1 MPASEHMPILGKRK
15 SITRRILF
23 PLVALIVLSN
33 LVVLSIIMGQLDQ
46 QLLDATEQDLIN
58 ESELQ
63 AVQFRANMAELI
75 RDLRFV
81 TGTPP
86 IQGLIRAERN
96 GGADP
101 SDGSSEA
108 EWVARLGLIFSE
120 MLKAKPQNVQ
130 IRFIRANGLEL
141 IRVDR
146 YGPNGTIQR
155 ISQNELQDKSAS
167 KYLSE
172 TLRLDTGHVYLSD
185 IELNRE
191 FGEIVQPLQ
200 PVIRAATPVYTADRE
215 LFGIVII
222 NHNLQTT
229 FDALKSIAGVDHQF
243 VIANGRGEYLA
254 HPEAER
260 RFAFE
265 YGRSSKITQDFP
277 IAQRLL
283 DEPQLEVLNGKGNT
297 NGKALVYS
305 LRSITYNPEDST
317 DRLILATSHD
327 FQDALAIKDR
337 MLSKIYLFLIFVLL
351 MSGILA
357 IYVSRRIAG
366 PIISMRN
373 TLNRDGLATQSEDL
387 PIHDGGELG
396 ELARA
401 FDNLLQE
408 LSRKQTLLAAEITER
423 KGAELELRVNNQ
435 KLKAAYKELEQFT
448 YIASHDLQEPL
459 RTVQSLVEMFEEN
472 YGSEMDEQ
480 AKTFLGFIKESTMR
494 MTALIRGLL
503 DYGRLGGESELTEVD
518 CQELV
523 NAVCVDLSLRLDEVG
538 GSVEYKDLPVITGK
552 KTELRLL
559 FQNLISNGLKFRRP
573 DVSPEI
579 IIAAERGLDCW
590 QFSVSDNGIGI
601 APEHFQHIFMIFQRL
616 HGRDEFE
623 GSGIGLA
630 HCKKVVELHGGEI
643 WVESQLNVGT
653 VFYFSLRDNRDE
665 QA

>member
-254 HPEAER
+254 HPDAER

-265 YGRSSKITQDFP
+265 YGRSSKITEDFP

>member
-23 PLVALIVLSN
+23 PFAALIVLSN
-33 LVVLSIIMGQLDQ
+33 AVIIYIIIGQLDE
-46 QLLDATEQDLIN
+46 QLLNATEQDLIS

-63 AVQFRANMAELI
+63 AVQFRANMAELV

-108 EWVARLGLIFSE
+108 EWVAWLGVIFSE

-155 ISQNELQDKSAS
+155 VSQNELQDKSAS

-172 TLRLDTGHVYLSD
+172 TLSLDAGQVYLSD

-191 FGEIVQPLQ
+191 FGKIVEPLQ
-200 PVIRAATPVYTADRE
+200 PVIRAATPVYTTDGE
-215 LFGIVII
+215 LFGIVVI
-222 NHNLQTT
+222 NHNLQTS

-265 YGRSSKITQDFP
+265 YGRSSNISQDFP
-277 IAQRLL
+277 ATQRLL
-283 DEPQLEVLNGKGNT
+283 DNPQLEVVNGKGNA
-297 NGKALVYS
+297 NGKASVYS
-305 LRSITYNPEDST
+305 LRSIAYNPEDST

-327 FQDALAIKDR
+327 FQDALAIKER
-337 MLSKIYLFLIFVLL
+337 VLSKIYLFLIFVLL
-351 MSGILA
+351 MSGVLA
-357 IYVSRRIAG
+357 IYASRRIAG

-396 ELARA
+396 ELARV

-408 LSRKQTLLAAEITER
+408 LSSKQALLATEVAER

-435 KLKAAYKELEQFT
+435 KLKVAYKELEQFT

-503 DYGRLGGESELTEVD
+503 DYGRLGSESDLTEVN

-523 NAVCVDLSLRLDEVG
+523 DAVCVDLSLRLDEVG

-552 KTELRLL
+552 ITELRLL
-559 FQNLISNGLKFRRP
+559 LQNLISNGLKFRRP
-573 DVSPEI
+573 DVSPKI
-579 IIAAERGLDCW
+579 VIAAERGLDCW

>member
-15 SITRRILF
+15 SITQRILF

-146 YGPNGTIQR
+146 YGPSGTIQR

-254 HPEAER
+254 HPDAER

-265 YGRSSKITQDFP
+265 YGRSSKITEDFP

-665 QA
+665 HA

>member
-305 LRSITYNPEDST
+305 LRSIAYNPEDST

-665 QA
+665 HA

>member
-1 MPASEHMPILGKRK
+1 MPVSEHMPILGKRK

-185 IELNRE
+185 IGLNRE

>member
-1 MPASEHMPILGKRK
+1 
-15 SITRRILF
+15 
-23 PLVALIVLSN
+23 
-33 LVVLSIIMGQLDQ
+33 
-46 QLLDATEQDLIN
+46 
-58 ESELQ
+58 
-63 AVQFRANMAELI
+63 
-75 RDLRFV
+75 
-81 TGTPP
+81 
-86 IQGLIRAERN
+86 
-96 GGADP
+96 
-101 SDGSSEA
+101 
-108 EWVARLGLIFSE
+108 
-120 MLKAKPQNVQ
+120 
-130 IRFIRANGLEL
+130 
-141 IRVDR
+141 
-146 YGPNGTIQR
+146 
-155 ISQNELQDKSAS
+155 
-167 KYLSE
+167 
-172 TLRLDTGHVYLSD
+172 
-185 IELNRE
+185 
-191 FGEIVQPLQ
+191 
-200 PVIRAATPVYTADRE
+200 
-215 LFGIVII
+215 
-222 NHNLQTT
+222 
-229 FDALKSIAGVDHQF
+229 
-243 VIANGRGEYLA
+243 
-254 HPEAER
+254 
-260 RFAFE
+260 
-265 YGRSSKITQDFP
+265 
-277 IAQRLL
+277 
-283 DEPQLEVLNGKGNT
+283 
-297 NGKALVYS
+297 
-305 LRSITYNPEDST
+305 
-317 DRLILATSHD
+317 
-327 FQDALAIKDR
+327 

-573 DVSPEI
+573 GVSPEI

>member
-1 MPASEHMPILGKRK
+1 MPILGKRK
-15 SITRRILF
+15 SITRRILL
-23 PLVALIVLSN
+23 PLVVLIVLSN
-33 LVVLSIIMGQLDQ
+33 AVIISIIIGQLDE

-63 AVQFRANMAELI
+63 AVQFRANILELS

-101 SDGSSEA
+101 LDGSSEQA
-108 EWVARLGLIFSE
+108 WVERLGVIFTE

-130 IRFIRANGLEL
+130 IRLIRANGLEFL
-141 IRVDR
+141 RVDR
-146 YGPNGTIQR
+146 YGPNGDIR
-155 ISQNELQDKSAS
+155 LVPLNGLQDKSGS

-172 TLRLDTGHVYLSD
+172 SLKLGAGDVYLSD

-191 FGEIVQPLQ
+191 FGKISLPIQ
-200 PVIRAATPVYTADRE
+200 PVIRAATPVYTSDGG

-222 NHNLQTT
+222 NHNLQAT
-229 FDALKSIAGVDHQF
+229 FDALKSLAGVDHQF
-243 VIANGRGEYLA
+243 VITNRAGEYIV
-254 HPEAER
+254 HSDPER
-260 RFAFE
+260 SFAFE
-265 YGRSSKITQDFP
+265 YGRSSNILEDFP
-277 IAQRLL
+277 TAQNLL
-283 DEPQLEVLNGKGNT
+283 TNAQLEVLNGKGKF
-297 NGKALVYS
+297 NGQETVFS
-305 LRSITYNPEDST
+305 MRSIAYNPADKT
-317 DRLILATSHD
+317 DRIILATSHG
-327 FQDALAIKDR
+327 FQDALVLKNK

-351 MSGILA
+351 MSGVLA

-366 PIISMRN
+366 PIVAMHN
-373 TLNRDGLATQSEDL
+373 TLNNNGLATESGDL

-401 FDNLLQE
+401 FDNLLGE
-408 LSRKQTLLAAEITER
+408 LSQKQKLLAAEVNER
-423 KGAELELRVNNQ
+423 KAAELELRMNNQ
-435 KLKAAYKELEQFT
+435 KLSAAYKELEQFT

-459 RTVQSLVEMFEEN
+459 RTVQSLVELFEEN
-472 YGSEMDEQ
+472 YRDKMDEQ
-480 AKTFLGFIKESTMR
+480 GLTFLGFINESTAR
-494 MTALIRGLL
+494 MTELIRGLL
-503 DYGRLGGESELTEVD
+503 DYGRLGGESEVSEVN

-523 NAVCVDLSLRLDEVG
+523 AAVCVDLTQRINDVSG
-538 GSVEYKDLPVITGK
+538 TVEYKDLPVICGK

-559 FQNLISNGLKFRRP
+559 FQNLVSNGLKFSRVGVP
-573 DVSPEI
+573 PK
-579 IIAAERGLDCW
+579 IAISAERRKDCW

-601 APEHFQHIFMIFQRL
+601 EPEHFQHIFMIFQRL

-643 WVESQLNVGT
+643 WLESEPNVGT
-653 VFYFSLRDNRDE
+653 VFYFTLRDNCDE
-665 QA
+665 

>member
-1 MPASEHMPILGKRK
+1 MPASEYMPILGKRK

-33 LVVLSIIMGQLDQ
+33 AVIISIIMRQLDQ
-46 QLLDATEQDLIN
+46 QLLDATEQNLIN
-58 ESELQ
+58 QSELQ
-63 AVQFRANMAELI
+63 AVQFRANMLELV

-108 EWVARLGLIFSE
+108 EWVARLGVIFRE

-146 YGPNGTIQR
+146 YGPNGTVQR
-155 ISQNELQDKSAS
+155 VSQNELQDKSAS
-167 KYLSE
+167 KYFSE
-172 TLRLDTGHVYLSD
+172 TLSLDTGQVYLSD

-191 FGEIVQPLQ
+191 FGKIVEPLQ
-200 PVIRAATPVYTADRE
+200 PVIRAAMPVYTTDGE
-215 LFGIVII
+215 LFGIVVI
-222 NHNLQTT
+222 NHNLQTS
-229 FDALKSIAGVDHQF
+229 FDVLKSIAGVDHQF

-265 YGRSSKITQDFP
+265 YGRSSNISQDFP
-277 IAQRLL
+277 ATQRLL
-283 DEPQLEVLNGKGNT
+283 DNPQLEVVNGKGNA

-305 LRSITYNPEDST
+305 LRSIAYNPEDST

-327 FQDALAIKDR
+327 FQDALAIKER
-337 MLSKIYLFLIFVLL
+337 VLSKIYLFLIFVLL
-351 MSGILA
+351 MSGALA

-396 ELARA
+396 ELARV

-408 LSRKQTLLAAEITER
+408 LSSKQALLATEVAER

-435 KLKAAYKELEQFT
+435 KLKVAYKELEQFT

-503 DYGRLGGESELTEVD
+503 DYGRLGSESDLTEVN

-523 NAVCVDLSLRLDEVG
+523 DAVCVDLSLRLDEVG

-552 KTELRLL
+552 ITELRLL

-573 DVSPEI
+573 DVSPKI
-579 IIAAERGLDCW
+579 VIAAERGLDCW